1 MIKNNFITLSI
12 QNKINV
18 FAEAASRK
26 ALPAVAIEKDWWV
39 TAVLQAL
46 FTLPYAE
53 NLSFK
58 GGTSLSKCWNLAERF
73 SEDVDIALN
82 REYLGF
88 TGKLTKTQINDK
100 LRRATCSFVRDN
112 LRFDLAKTLEI
123 QGINKDFFSVDVD
136 VTPVTT
142 TDPEVIEIVYQ
153 SLFEDNGYIKPVVKV
168 EVSGR
173 SMTEPLK
180 VVNLQ
185 SIVDEVFKGM
195 PFVNQTF
202 STNAVIPERTFL
214 EKICLLHE
222 EFAKPQAGI
231 RTDRMSRH
239 LYDLERIMN
248 TPIADEALANKVL
261 YNSIIEHRRV
271 FVGLKDFDYSTLAPQ
286 TIKIIPPE
294 SVIDHWKKDYEIMQ
308 GTMIYGESLSFNA
321 LIDKIRHLNEKI
333 NQIAW

>member
-112 LRFDLAKTLEI
+112 LRFDLAKTLEF
-123 QGINKDFFSVDVD
+123 QGINKDFFSVC
-136 VTPVTT
+136 T
-142 TDPEVIEIVYQ
+142 
-153 SLFEDNGYIKPVVKV
+153 K
-168 EVSGR
+168 
-173 SMTEPLK
+173 
-180 VVNLQ
+180 NLQ
-185 SIVDEVFKGM
+185 SRKQGYE
-195 PFVNQTF
+195 Q
-202 STNAVIPERTFL
+202 
-214 EKICLLHE
+214 
-222 EFAKPQAGI
+222 
-231 RTDRMSRH
+231 
-239 LYDLERIMN
+239 
-248 TPIADEALANKVL
+248 
-261 YNSIIEHRRV
+261 IE
-271 FVGLKDFDYSTLAPQ
+271 
-286 TIKIIPPE
+286 
-294 SVIDHWKKDYEIMQ
+294 
-308 GTMIYGESLSFNA
+308 
-321 LIDKIRHLNEKI
+321 
-333 NQIAW
+333 